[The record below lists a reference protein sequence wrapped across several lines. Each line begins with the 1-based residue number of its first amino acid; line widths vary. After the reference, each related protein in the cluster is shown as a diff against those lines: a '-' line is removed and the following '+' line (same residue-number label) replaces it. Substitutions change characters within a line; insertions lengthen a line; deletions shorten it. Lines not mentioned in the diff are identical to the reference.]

1 MAEESKPQYS
11 LAARC
16 AVEAVGTFTIVAGG
30 CGAVAAA
37 RYAAGP
43 PIAASAFAGSV
54 MVGVYATRNVSGA
67 HLNPAVTASCVVTDR
82 PGPCPPAE
90 GLCYA
95 ASQTVGAFL
104 AAVFNFGMYKNAIR
118 TLEKAEGSAAWGNA
132 FGMAHNPKF
141 LSTRGLLLTE
151 IGSTTALLFDINAIC
166 DPELGAL
173 AEAGPF
179 LIASTVGLLIFVTGP
194 VSGCGMNPARD
205 IGPRLVTMLASGPG
219 SALGPSPA
227 WTYTLGP
234 IVGALVGST
243 AFGAFKSLLAKPD
256 A

>member
-1 MAEESKPQYS
+1 MAEEPKPQYS

-16 AVEAVGTFTIVAGG
+16 AAEAVGTFTIVAGG

-37 RYAAGP
+37 RYVAGP

-54 MVGVYATRNVSGA
+54 MIGVYATRNVSAA
-67 HLNPAVTASCVVTDR
+67 HPNPAVTASCVVTDR

-104 AAVFNFGMYKNAIR
+104 AAACNFGIYKNAIR
-118 TLEKAEGSAAWGNA
+118 TLEKTEGSAAWGNA
-132 FGMAHNPKF
+132 FGVAHNPKF
-141 LSTRGLLLTE
+141 LGTRGLLLTE
-151 IGSTTALLFDINAIC
+151 IGSTAALLFGINAIC
-166 DPELGAL
+166 DPELGAP
-173 AEAGPF
+173 AEAAPF

-205 IGPRLVTMLASGPG
+205 IGPRLVTMIASGPAA
-219 SALGPSPA
+219 ALGPSPA
-227 WTYTLGP
+227 WPYTLGP
-234 IVGALVGST
+234 IAGALAGST